1 MFAAPMTEAAESCA
15 RFQRI
20 AWDWLQSGD
29 LTRTSHLLSPLE
41 ELGGFNY
48 GFIYLMRVDA
58 ASFKIGFSLHPMR
71 RLHELMPQ
79 YGERLR
85 LLTCFVGE
93 PFQERVVHRRFRNLR
108 LRNEIFYAHPLIEQY
123 FAQARL
129 EIKKRLRSVHICAPA
144 CPQLNKRLDL
154 RVLSGWLARA

>member
-1 MFAAPMTEAAESCA
+1 MCAAPMIDVAESCV

-20 AWDWLQSGD
+20 AWDWIQSGEI
-29 LTRTSHLLSPLE
+29 TRTSHLLSPLE

-48 GFIYLMRVDA
+48 GFIYLMRVNPQA
-58 ASFKIGFSLHPMR
+58 VKIGYSLHPMR
-71 RLHELMPQ
+71 RRHELLPQ
-79 YGERLR
+79 YGEQLR

-93 PFQERVVHRRFRNLR
+93 PFQERVVHRRFRSLR
-108 LRNEIFYAHPLIEQY
+108 LRNEIFYAHPLIEEY

-129 EIKKRLRSVHICAPA
+129 EIKERLRAIHICEAA

-154 RVLSGWLARA
+154 RMLGTWLARA

>member
-1 MFAAPMTEAAESCA
+1 M

-20 AWDWLQSGD
+20 AWDWLQSGE
-29 LTRTSHLLSPLE
+29 LTRTRHLLSPLE

-48 GFIYLMRVDA
+48 GFIYLMRVDRQ
-58 ASFKIGFSLHPMR
+58 SVKIGYSLNPMR
-71 RLHELMPQ
+71 RLHELMPE
-79 YGERLR
+79 YGESLR
-85 LLTCFVGE
+85 LMTCFVGE

-108 LRNEIFYAHPLIEQY
+108 LRNEIFYAHPLIDQY

-129 EIKKRLRSVHICAPA
+129 EVKERLRSVHICASI

-154 RVLSGWLARA
+154 RMLGTWLARA